1 MVINFDYF
9 SISLLIGGFTALLS
23 GLVVYIHNHK
33 TTENIAWFL
42 FNLSSAVWSFG
53 YFATINAPTH
63 QFAFVSDWILH
74 LAATLVPLFCLL
86 SVIAI
91 TGNYSK
97 HKVGVVISSLVGLFF
112 LISTPTS
119 FFVRDVIPKANF
131 NFVPD
136 AGPLYIYFTIYF
148 FFLVLYVLYVLANT
162 YLQTK
167 DKVEARRF
175 MYMFIFTAIGSAG
188 GGSVFFLTF
197 NVPFLPYP
205 LLLFSLFPI
214 ISIYAI
220 FRLQLFNVKV
230 ITTEAIVFLLWIFIL
245 IRTLISSSTEDR
257 LVNVSMLALVVFAG
271 VLLIRSVLK
280 EVRQREQI
288 QKLAD
293 DLREANQGQASLMHF
308 MNHQVKGRLGN
319 IKNIFAELM
328 TDDYGV
334 MPPDSKFLLE
344 KGLDEADI
352 GVNYVQNILK
362 GASAENGTL
371 PFDMKP
377 INFKTVVSDTFD
389 KQKIKAEKKGLK
401 MSLTTDESDYSMTG
415 DALELGEAIRNLLD
429 NSINYTPEGSID
441 LKLSTIGNTI
451 KFQIKDTG
459 VGLSP
464 EDKTKLFKS
473 GGRGDESVKINVNST
488 GYGLVFVKGV
498 VEAHKGKVRAES
510 EGRGKGSTFIVELPK
525 K

>member
-63 QFAFVSDWILH
+63 QFAFISDWILH
-74 LAATLVPLFCLL
+74 LAAILVPLFCLL

-97 HKVGVVISSLVGLFF
+97 HKVGVVVSSIAGLFF

-119 FFVRDVIPKANF
+119 FFIKDVIPKANF
-131 NFVPD
+131 KFVPD
-136 AGPLYIYFTIYF
+136 AGPLYIYFTVYF
-148 FFLVLYVLYVLANT
+148 FLLVVYVLYVLIVT
-162 YLQTK
+162 YLHTK
-167 DKVEARRF
+167 DRVEARRF
-175 MYMFIFTAIGSAG
+175 LYMFVFTAIGSAG

-205 LLLFSLFPI
+205 LILFSLFPI

-230 ITTEAIVFLLWIFIL
+230 ITTEAIVFLLWIFLL
-245 IRTLISSSTEDR
+245 IRTLISSNRNEAII
-257 LVNVSMLALVVFAG
+257 NVTLLLLMNIAG
-271 VLLIRSVLK
+271 VFLIRSVIR

-293 DLREANQGQASLMHF
+293 DLKEANQGQASLMHF

-371 PFDMKP
+371 PYDMKP
-377 INFKTVVSDTFD
+377 IDFKSVVSETFA
-389 KQKIKAEKKGLK
+389 KQKEKAEKKGLK
-401 MSLTTDESDYSMTG
+401 ISLNIDDTDYSITG
-415 DALELGEAIRNLLD
+415 DSLELGEAVRNMID
-429 NSINYTPEGSID
+429 NSINYTAEGSIELHLFATD
-441 LKLSTIGNTI
+441 SSIKL
-451 KFQIKDTG
+451 QIKDTG

-464 EDKTKLFKS
+464 EDKLKLFKS
-473 GGRGDESVKINVNST
+473 GGRGEDSVKINVNST
-488 GYGLVFVKGV
+488 GFGLVFVKGV
-498 VEAHKGKVRAES
+498 VEAHKGKVWAES
-510 EGRGKGSTFIVELPK
+510 EGRGKGSKFTIEIPK